1 MVVLRMAPESEESAG
16 LGRFSEA
23 ALLILISLAGGA
35 KHGYAMMEDIVTFA
49 DVRLGAGTL
58 YGALT
63 RLEARGFV
71 EALPAADRRRPYR
84 LTVAGAAYLHTKLA
98 GLDACVATGRK
109 RLAVS

>member
-1 MVVLRMAPESEESAG
+1 MARETEESAG

-23 ALLILISLAGGA
+23 ALLILISLAGGP
-35 KHGYAMMEDIVTFA
+35 KHGYAMMEDIAAFA
-49 DVRLGAGTL
+49 DARLGAGTL

-63 RLEARGFV
+63 RLEARSLV

-84 LTVAGAAYLHTKLA
+84 LTAAGVAYLHTKLA
-98 GLDACVATGRK
+98 SLDACVATGRK